1 MESEGWHEIRCVIS
15 MFLISLLA
23 DASAVGRVNLCSPDH
38 VSLLIHKTFNAS
50 IPRNHIPGD
59 KWEFQYGL
67 PENDPEFGPDAPM
80 EEKRS
85 EQEGAG
91 KWVNRQSGQRLGG
104 ELGDLEF
111 TVIGCVI
118 GPALVA
124 CLRSHEQQRLTVAN
138 EMLSIQGSIQLDPF
152 SPKHAMRTD
161 ATRQP
166 EETETEADKL
176 EDESEEDGSS
186 DIDTF
191 RSLGRKAVQAAT
203 ADLQERK
210 LENSRSQAMRKKK
223 QEVQGK
229 DETILPK
236 GKKARK

>member
-1 MESEGWHEIRCVIS
+1 
-15 MFLISLLA
+15 
-23 DASAVGRVNLCSPDH
+23 
-38 VSLLIHKTFNAS
+38 
-50 IPRNHIPGD
+50 
-59 KWEFQYGL
+59 
-67 PENDPEFGPDAPM
+67 
-80 EEKRS
+80 
-85 EQEGAG
+85 
-91 KWVNRQSGQRLGG
+91 
-104 ELGDLEF
+104 
-111 TVIGCVI
+111 
-118 GPALVA
+118 
-124 CLRSHEQQRLTVAN
+124 
-138 EMLSIQGSIQLDPF
+138 
-152 SPKHAMRTD
+152 MRTD